1 MSVDNFEEILYSLH
15 VSRHVQGGFQMKNE
29 NVLMLTISSVLI
41 AVGVI
46 IPMFSPVRV
55 IIEPASFTL
64 ASHVVIFV
72 AMFISIKM
80 AAAVSVGTTLGFFL
94 AGFPIVVVMR
104 AATHVIFATIG
115 SFYLLNVSK
124 NKLSAVSLRV
134 FSFFIGVIHGVFE
147 LIVVTLFYFGDNVSP
162 ALLEHGFFVSVV
174 LLVGVGSVIHSMVD
188 FEIARI
194 VILPLKKQ
202 KSLAPMLAKS

>member
-1 MSVDNFEEILYSLH
+1 MQNQNQNI
-15 VSRHVQGGFQMKNE
+15 
-29 NVLMLTISSVLI
+29 LMLTISSVLI

-46 IPMFSPVRV
+46 IPMFSPVR
-55 IIEPASFTL
+55 IILEPASFTL

-80 AAAVSVGTTLGFFL
+80 AAAVSIGTTVGFFL
-94 AGFPIVVVMR
+94 GGFPIVIVLR

-115 SFYLLNVSK
+115 AFYLHNVAK
-124 NKLSAVSLRV
+124 NRLSAVSLRV
-134 FSFFIGVIHGVFE
+134 FSFVIGVIHGVCE
-147 LIVVTLFYFGDNVSP
+147 LIVVTFFYFGGNISP
-162 ALLEHGFFVSVV
+162 AHLEQGFFMSVF

-194 VILPLKKQ
+194 VVFPLKKQ
-202 KSLAPMLAKS
+202 KTLAPMLVKC